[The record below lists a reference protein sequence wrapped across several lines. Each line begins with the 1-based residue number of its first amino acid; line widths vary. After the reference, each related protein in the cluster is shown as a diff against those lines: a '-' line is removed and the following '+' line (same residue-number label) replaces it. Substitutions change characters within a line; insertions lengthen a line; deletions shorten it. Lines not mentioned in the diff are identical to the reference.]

1 MDFSKDGKAL
11 MCNNSRFELIFF
23 NLNESPA
30 KIHKKPE
37 ALRDERW
44 ETYTCIMG
52 WHVQGIWPPCS
63 MGLDI
68 NSVDRSTKG
77 DVIVT
82 GDDFSKIKLFRYPCA
97 KIGQSFVKFSAHA
110 A

>member
-1 MDFSKDGKAL
+1 
-11 MCNNSRFELIFF
+11 
-23 NLNESPA
+23 
-30 KIHKKPE
+30 
-37 ALRDERW
+37 
-44 ETYTCIMG
+44 
-52 WHVQGIWPPCS
+52 

-77 DVIVT
+77 DNVIVT

-97 KIGQSFVKFSAHA
+97 RPNQSFIKTSAHA